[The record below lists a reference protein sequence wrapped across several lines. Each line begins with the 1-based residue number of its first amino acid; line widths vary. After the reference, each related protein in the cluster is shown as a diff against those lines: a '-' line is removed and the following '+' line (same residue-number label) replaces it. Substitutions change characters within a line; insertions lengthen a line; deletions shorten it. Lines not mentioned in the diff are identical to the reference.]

1 MNNKGNEFEEVT
13 KNIKLGK
20 ELSLKGIILECKVI
34 AEQFFNCIEENLK
47 PYGKDGT
54 LLTYKELEK
63 DLNERVI
70 PFCLNKYNINECLK
84 KFSYLNNI
92 NNGKNDDEVKL

>member
-1 MNNKGNEFEEVT
+1 MQKNK
-13 KNIKLGK
+13 
-20 ELSLKGIILECKVI
+20 IILDEDKTRLEREIQVLKILRHPNLVHLYSVI
-34 AEQFFNCIEENLK
+34 
-47 PYGKDGT
+47 
-54 LLTYKELEK
+54 EK

>member
-47 PYGKDGT
+47 PYG
-54 LLTYKELEK
+54 
-63 DLNERVI
+63 
-70 PFCLNKYNINECLK
+70 
-84 KFSYLNNI
+84 
-92 NNGKNDDEVKL
+92 ND